1 MASGKVSKNLA
12 IDIRANFVTRM
23 RSIGMDRKM
32 IQKLDLYLDV
42 SMDDVNDR
50 REHRIK
56 YNNANG

>member
-12 IDIRANFVTRM
+12 IDIRSNFVTRM

-32 IQKLDLYLDV
+32 IEKLDLYLDV
-42 SMDDVNDR
+42 SMEDVNDR

>member
-12 IDIRANFVTRM
+12 IDIRSNFVTRM

-32 IQKLDLYLDV
+32 IEKLDLYLDV